1 MKSGPGV
8 RPRRTVGRAARFA
21 AGLVTCVAALGLTD
35 CVSFRRTPPV
45 ESLVRQ
51 EWTQTL
57 ADARAATEG
66 GQHAEADRLL
76 ATFAARHPG
85 TPEATETLYWRALYR
100 LDAANKTH
108 TATDALQMLDA
119 YLAARPADSVQ
130 FPFRAEALVLR
141 RVAAQ
146 TEQLGRAL
154 AAANREN
161 AAARAG
167 TVAAPTRDPSVADV
181 AAKDA
186 EIQKLKDELR
196 TANDELT
203 RIRTRLR
210 TRRP

>member
-1 MKSGPGV
+1 MSSGGV
-8 RPRRTVGRAARFA
+8 VARRRTVGRAVRFV
-21 AGLVTCVAALGLTD
+21 AGLAACVAALGLAD
-35 CVSFRRTPPV
+35 CVSFRRTPST
-45 ESLVRQ
+45 ETLVRQ

-66 GQHAEADRLL
+66 SHHAEADRIL

-85 TPEATETLYWRALYR
+85 IPEATETLYWRGLYR

-108 TATDALQMLDA
+108 TASDALQMLDA
-119 YLAARPADSVQ
+119 YLAARPADSVH
-130 FPFRAEALVLR
+130 FPFRPEALVLR

-146 TEQLGRAL
+146 MEGLGRAL

-161 AAARAG
+161 AARAG
-167 TVAAPTRDPSVADV
+167 TVAPTRDPTVSDV

-186 EIQKLKDELR
+186 EIKALREELER
-196 TANDELT
+196 ANDELK
-203 RIRTRLR
+203 RIRRRLT

>member
-1 MKSGPGV
+1 MSSSRAMPQRGTLS
-8 RPRRTVGRAARFA
+8 RTMRLG
-21 AGLVTCVAALGLTD
+21 AGLVFCVAAIGLTD
-35 CVSFRRTPPV
+35 CASTRRAPSA
-45 ESLVRQ
+45 ESLTRQ

-57 ADARAATEG
+57 ADVRAATEG
-66 GQHAEADRLL
+66 GKHGEADRLL

-119 YLAARPADSVQ
+119 YLAARPADSVN

-167 TVAAPTRDPSVADV
+167 PPAPTRDPTVSDV
-181 AAKDA
+181 AAKDSVIA
-186 EIQKLKDELR
+186 RLKDER
-196 TANDELT
+196 DRAVDELE
-203 RIRTRLR
+203 RIKTRLQN
-210 TRRP
+210 RRP

>member
-1 MKSGPGV
+1 MSID
-8 RPRRTVGRAARFA
+8 RAAAPRRGVGRAMRFA
-21 AGLVTCVAALGLTD
+21 TSLAVCVAALALTD
-35 CVSFRRTPPV
+35 CISTRRAPSV
-45 ESLVRQ
+45 ETLVRQ
-51 EWTQTL
+51 EWAQTL

-66 GQHAEADRLL
+66 GQHAEADRIL

-119 YLAARPADSVQ
+119 YLAARPADSVN

-167 TVAAPTRDPSVADV
+167 TPPPTRDPTVSDV

-186 EIQKLKDELR
+186 EIQKLKDELLK
-196 TANDELT
+196 ANDELD
-203 RIRTRLR
+203 RIRQRLR